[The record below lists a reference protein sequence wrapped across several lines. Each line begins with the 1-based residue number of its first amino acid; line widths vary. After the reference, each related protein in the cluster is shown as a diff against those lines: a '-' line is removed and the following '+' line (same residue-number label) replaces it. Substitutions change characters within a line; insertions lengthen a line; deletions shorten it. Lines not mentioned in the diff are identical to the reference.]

1 MLNAH
6 FTNVIIKKVIKTKFV
21 NIYNYRAYGRM
32 KNKII
37 TMEYKTYFFI
47 KEWFGDSLSNINHQ
61 SLKKTKLNFSVIVVS
76 ENKQSW
82 FVFNF
87 FNCDWQVSSL
97 THAWNDLTLICMKY
111 HYLTYRFAVL
121 LWKFILSQPCT
132 GWIKM
137 KI

>member
-76 ENKQSW
+76 ENKQS
-82 FVFNF
+82 
-87 FNCDWQVSSL
+87 
-97 THAWNDLTLICMKY
+97 
-111 HYLTYRFAVL
+111 
-121 LWKFILSQPCT
+121 
-132 GWIKM
+132 
-137 KI
+137 